1 MFILNVLMILMGIIT
16 LIGLAFVGFWLFC
29 RKQGDC
35 DFRLLKA
42 KRTPFRVEKM
52 DQMSAVLTCT
62 VPIKNVGRQGG
73 TIIDCF
79 PRLYLPREQYEAT
92 KVRGLVSDVNRPR
105 EDEYWEALIVYAG
118 KSVDLRVKLTLS
130 ATTGNIL
137 RDLET
142 FPDMP
147 IDIIFQTV
155 GRSDW
160 EYRKGRIYLEADE
173 LRNALYEYVS
183 GGRA

>member
-1 MFILNVLMILMGIIT
+1 MILLHVVLFLTGLIT
-16 LIGLAFVGFWLFC
+16 LVCLALVGFWYFSL
-29 RKQGDC
+29 RQGDC
-35 DFRLLKA
+35 DFKLLTA
-42 KRTPFRVEKM
+42 KKTSFRVEKM
-52 DQMSAVLTCT
+52 DQRTAILSCT

-79 PRLYLPREQYEAT
+79 PRLYLPSEQYEAA
-92 KVRGLVSDVNRPR
+92 KARGLLFDAERVR

-118 KSVDLRVKLTLS
+118 KSVDVRVKLILT

-160 EYRKGRIYLEADE
+160 EYRKGRIWLEADE